1 MVPLLVAFAAG
12 CALNLAATPLART
25 LARRI
30 GLVDRPDG
38 RRKLQ
43 SAAVPVAGGPALF
56 VAVAAAVA
64 AAALAGGWWGE
75 VPAVPPGVVAGLLA
89 GGLVICGVGVADD
102 AVGLRG
108 RYKLLG
114 QCLAVGVVVCC
125 GVVVERVHLFG
136 WDVELG
142 VLAVPATGVLLLG
155 AVNALNLLDG
165 MDGLLG
171 SVGLLVCLT
180 FGAMAAW
187 AGQGFAAW
195 VAFAT
200 AGALLGFLR
209 YNLPPASVYLGD
221 SGSMLV
227 GLVVGVLAV
236 HASLKGPATVA
247 LVAPACVLV
256 VPILD
261 TAAAIARRKLVGRSV
276 FSTDRGHL
284 HHCLQRRGLSRR
296 AALAVVAAVGLAG
309 AAGGAV
315 CVAGGSEMGGAF
327 VAAAAAVTL
336 VVTRLF
342 GHGEARLVL
351 ERARH
356 LAGAA
361 LRLAAGRGEA
371 GFAVQ
376 VQGTRDWRPV
386 WERLAAGAGRL
397 RVRRVRLDVDD
408 PVHGESYHARLSRP
422 AAGGGAA
429 PRELTLIFP
438 LEVRGRAVGQV
449 EVLADRAV
457 VPLRLVMG
465 EMTDLV
471 HELEGMVD
479 HLLYPPPPAARPAVG
494 GDDTREAREPE
505 PSARPR

>member
-1 MVPLLVAFAAG
+1 MVPLLVAFAVG
-12 CALNLAATPLART
+12 CALNLAATPLARA
-25 LARRI
+25 LARRV

-64 AAALAGGWWGE
+64 VAALAGGGWGAG
-75 VPAVPPGVVAGLLA
+75 VDVRPGAVAGLLA

-114 QCLAVGVVVCC
+114 QCLAVAVVVGC

-142 VLAVPATGVLLLG
+142 VLAAPVTGVLLLG

-171 SVGLLVCLT
+171 SVGLIVCVA

-209 YNLPPASVYLGD
+209 YNLPPASVYMGD

-236 HASLKGPATVA
+236 HGSLKGPAAVA
-247 LVAPACVLV
+247 LVAPGCVLV

-276 FSTDRGHL
+276 FATDRGHL

-296 AALAVVAAVGLAG
+296 AALLVVAAVGLAG

-315 CVAGGSEMGGAF
+315 CVAGGSWEGRAWRWRPPAPWRPPACSGTGRRGWCSSGPGTWPGRRCGWPPGGG
-327 VAAAAAVTL
+327 
-336 VVTRLF
+336 RR
-342 GHGEARLVL
+342 GSPCRC
-351 ERARH
+351 R
-356 LAGAA
+356 
-361 LRLAAGRGEA
+361 GRGT
-371 GFAVQ
+371 G
-376 VQGTRDWRPV
+376 GRCGSGWPPGRGGCGCGGCGWTWTPRPT
-386 WERLAAGAGRL
+386 G
-397 RVRRVRLDVDD
+397 
-408 PVHGESYHARLSRP
+408 SRTTP
-422 AAGGGAA
+422 G
-429 PRELTLIFP
+429 
-438 LEVRGRAVGQV
+438 
-449 EVLADRAV
+449 
-457 VPLRLVMG
+457 
-465 EMTDLV
+465 
-471 HELEGMVD
+471 
-479 HLLYPPPPAARPAVG
+479 
-494 GDDTREAREPE
+494 
-505 PSARPR
+505 